1 MKWPNLSCFL
11 IFVNIKY
18 QRCDPFALPTLCNS
32 PLGRGLRGGFTLKLF
47 VINKQVV
54 RECIYATETILY
66 IGRTFVSKQYI
77 VYIDWSNFILGQP
90 VN

>member
-1 MKWPNLSCFL
+1 MT
-11 IFVNIKY
+11 IYYIVG
-18 QRCDPFALPTLCNS
+18 A
-32 PLGRGLRGGFTLKLF
+32 
-47 VINKQVV
+47 VIVKDLNGSTERQGVKSLQVV